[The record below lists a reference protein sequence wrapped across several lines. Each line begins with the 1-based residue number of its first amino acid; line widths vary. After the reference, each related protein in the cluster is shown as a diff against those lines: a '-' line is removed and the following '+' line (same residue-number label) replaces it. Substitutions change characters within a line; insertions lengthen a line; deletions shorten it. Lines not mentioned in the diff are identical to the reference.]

1 MNVKVEYLPDTAAM
15 YEALAAGEDD
25 ALAFFAPR
33 MREACGC
40 SQNPRGGPESERVQ
54 AWRIC
59 AARRHGR
66 HSRRPFNLHRSG
78 TMSMTASLENAA
90 PRSSRAAQVAEIH
103 LAGIN
108 ASRTRCGLRLLS
120 AAEAAREFA
129 DLDRLPQRAKTVT
142 RRDAGNL
149 MALRQGVPVPQAGID
164 AMHAEIV
171 AKLNATLPARTSPS
185 TSSPTPASRA
195 PRGQAE
201 VDAMHAEIAAKLN
214 AEAGLKTP
222 ARHAR

>member
-33 MREACGC
+33 MREAAG
-40 SQNPRGGPESERVQ
+40 
-54 AWRIC
+54 
-59 AARRHGR
+59 AARKARAAGFNNLSA
-66 HSRRPFNLHRSG
+66 SRPGASAPLAATVATPALHPSPLRN
-78 TMSMTASLENAA
+78 MSMIASVENAA

-108 ASRTRCGLRLLS
+108 ASRTRCGLAPLS
-120 AAEAAREFA
+120 SADVAQEFA
-129 DLDRLPQRAKTVT
+129 GLDRLPQRAKTAT

-149 MALRQGVPVPQAGID
+149 MALRQGVPISQAGID
-164 AMHAEIV
+164 EMHREIV
-171 AKLNATLPARTSPS
+171 AKLNARTSPP
-185 TSSPTPASRA
+185 TSSPKYAPSRA
-195 PRGQAE
+195 PRGHAE
-201 VDAMHAEIAAKLN
+201 IDAMYAEIAAKLN

-222 ARHAR
+222 ARYAR

>member
-1 MNVKVEYLPDTAAM
+1 MKAKSEYLPDTAAM

-25 ALAFFAPR
+25 ALVFFAPR
-33 MREACGC
+33 MREA
-40 SQNPRGGPESERVQ
+40 
-54 AWRIC
+54 AT
-59 AARRHGR
+59 AARKARAAAPNLSA
-66 HSRRPFNLHRSG
+66 SRPGASAPLAG
-78 TMSMTASLENAA
+78 TVATPALPPSPLRDMSMIASVENAA

-108 ASRTRCGLRLLS
+108 ASRTRCGLAPLS
-120 AAEAAREFA
+120 SAEIAQEFA
-129 DLDRLPQRAKTVT
+129 DLDRLPQPAKTAT

-149 MALRQGVPVPQAGID
+149 MALRQGVPVSQAGID
-164 AMHAEIV
+164 AMHREIV

-185 TSSPTPASRA
+185 TSSPKPAPSRG

-201 VDAMHAEIAAKLN
+201 IDAMYAEIAAKLN

-222 ARHAR
+222 AR

>member
-33 MREACGC
+33 MREAAG
-40 SQNPRGGPESERVQ
+40 
-54 AWRIC
+54 
-59 AARRHGR
+59 AARKARAAGFNNLSA
-66 HSRRPFNLHRSG
+66 SRPGASAPLAGTVATPALHPSPLRN
-78 TMSMTASLENAA
+78 MSMIASVENAA

-103 LAGIN
+103 RDAIN
-108 ASRTRCGLRLLS
+108 ASRERCGLAPLS
-120 AAEAAREFA
+120 AADVAQEFA
-129 DLDRLPQRAKTVT
+129 DLDRLPQRAKTAT

-149 MALRQGVPVPQAGID
+149 MALRQGVPVSQGRID
-164 AMHAEIV
+164 EMHREIV

-185 TSSPTPASRA
+185 TPSPKPASRA
-195 PRGQAE
+195 PRGHAE
-201 VDAMHAEIAAKLN
+201 IDAMYAEIAAKLN